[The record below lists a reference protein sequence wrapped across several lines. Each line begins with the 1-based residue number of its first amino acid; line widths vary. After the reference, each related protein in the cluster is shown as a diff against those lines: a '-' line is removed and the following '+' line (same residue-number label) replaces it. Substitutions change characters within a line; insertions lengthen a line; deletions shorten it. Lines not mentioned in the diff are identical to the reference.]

1 MNIKKHMKNLE
12 EVTFKAF
19 SNPFSTIVVS
29 DASIKNQVATSIS
42 YIHSFDKPV
51 IKTLHRAI
59 NITTAEAK
67 LFAI

>member
-1 MNIKKHMKNLE
+1 MKNLE

-19 SNPFSTIVVS
+19 SNPFSIIVVL
-29 DASIKNQVATSIS
+29 DTSIKNQVATSIS
-42 YIHSFDKPV
+42 HIHSFNKLV

-67 LFAI
+67 LFTI